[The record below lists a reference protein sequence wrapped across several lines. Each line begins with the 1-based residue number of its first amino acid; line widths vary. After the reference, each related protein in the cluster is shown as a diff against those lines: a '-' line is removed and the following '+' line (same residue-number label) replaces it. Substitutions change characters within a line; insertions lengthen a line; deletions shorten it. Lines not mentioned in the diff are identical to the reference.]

1 MSAVHD
7 ATPVKVHLSLN
18 VSNLNRSLAFYEAFF
33 GVPPHKVRP
42 GYANFD
48 LAEPPLK
55 FALNEHPHPPS
66 AGTRPGIGTLSHLG
80 FQVPSAAH
88 VNAAKE
94 RLQAAGLATFDETDT
109 TCCYAR
115 QDKVWAHDPDGNA
128 WEIYVLTDDLIDDHE
143 HDHAG
148 NPLAL
153 EGAPSSVALSIPVL
167 GSSPSAKPGSPA
179 TCCRD
184 PRE

>member
-1 MSAVHD
+1 MTA
-7 ATPVKVHLSLN
+7 AEAMPAKVHVSIN
-18 VSNLNRSLAFYEAFF
+18 VSNLERSLAFYQAFF

-55 FALNEHPHPPS
+55 FALNEHPVQ
-66 AGTRPGIGTLSHLG
+66 PGIGALSHLG

-128 WEIYVLTDDLIDDHE
+128 WEIYVLTDDRLDDHE

-148 NPLAL
+148 NPLPA
-153 EGAPSSVALSIPVL
+153 EGAPRSAGLSIPVL
-167 GSSPSAKPGSPA
+167 DLGGSGGRPGPGD
-179 TCCRD
+179 CCLG
-184 PRE
+184 PR